1 MIYEVE
7 GDIMLT
13 RAAVIAQ
20 GVAVHDPM
28 QSGLARKLQERYPMM
43 REQFHAWCDA
53 NNPQPGAIWLWDGGA
68 DKVRILN
75 LITQEGAD
83 RALRRSGRPTK
94 IAIHRTLR
102 ALNKLVLDERLTSIA
117 LPKLGGG
124 FGGVDWLEVRGM
136 MHSQLGNLL
145 IPLFVYVTELDGMLA
160 SEPGM

>member
-20 GVAVHDPM
+20 GVAVSDPM
-28 QSGLARKLQERYPMM
+28 TSGLARKLQEQYPMM
-43 REQFHAWCDA
+43 RDEFHAWCEETS
-53 NNPQPGAIWLWDGGA
+53 PEPGDIWLWGGA
-68 DKVRILN
+68 DKQKILN
-75 LITQEGAD
+75 LITHEGGD
-83 RALRRSGRPTK
+83 PDLQRQGRPSK
-94 IAIHRTLR
+94 IAIHRALR
-102 ALNKLVLDERLTSIA
+102 QMNKLVLDQRITSVA
-117 LPKLGGG
+117 MPKLGGG

>member
-7 GDIMLT
+7 GDIMMT

-20 GVAVHDPM
+20 GVAVNDPM
-28 QSGLARKLQERYPMM
+28 TSGLARKLQDRYPMM
-43 REQFHAWCDA
+43 REQFHAWCDETK
-53 NNPQPGAIWLWDGGA
+53 PEPGDIWLWSGA

-75 LITQEGAD
+75 LVTQEGAD
-83 RALRRSGRPTK
+83 PALKRSGRPTK
-94 IAIHRTLR
+94 IAIHRALR
-102 ALNKLVLDERLTSIA
+102 GMNKLVLTERLSSIA

-136 MHSQLGNLL
+136 MHSQLGSLL

>member
-7 GDIMLT
+7 GDIMMT

-20 GVAVHDPM
+20 GVAVNDPM
-28 QSGLARKLQERYPMM
+28 TSGLARKLQEKFPMM
-43 REQFHAWCDA
+43 REEYLAWCEET
-53 NNPQPGAIWLWDGGA
+53 NPEPGAIWLWGSA
-68 DKVRILN
+68 DQLRVVN
-75 LITQEGAD
+75 LVTQEGGD
-83 RALRRSGRPTK
+83 PELKRKGRPTK
-94 IAIHRTLR
+94 IAIHRALR
-102 ALNKLVLDERLTSIA
+102 ALNKLVLEERLPSIA
-117 LPKLGGG
+117 MPKLGGG